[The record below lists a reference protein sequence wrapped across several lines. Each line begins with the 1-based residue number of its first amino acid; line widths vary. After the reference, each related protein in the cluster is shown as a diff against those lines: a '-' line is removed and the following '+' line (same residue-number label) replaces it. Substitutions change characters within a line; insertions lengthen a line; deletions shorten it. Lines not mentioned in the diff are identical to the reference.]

1 MWHLKKTSR
10 KGTKIYN
17 MYIFSP
23 FQFTE
28 NQKAFYLVIPSLIAL
43 VQQFHLIGG
52 AGTKLFTLGDSHS
65 YF

>member
-1 MWHLKKTSR
+1 
-10 KGTKIYN
+10 